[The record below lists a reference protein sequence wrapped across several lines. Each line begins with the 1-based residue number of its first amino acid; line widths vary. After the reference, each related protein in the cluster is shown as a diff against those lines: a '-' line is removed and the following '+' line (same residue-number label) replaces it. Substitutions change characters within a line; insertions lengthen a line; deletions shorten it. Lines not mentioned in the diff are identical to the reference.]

1 MSYILDALERAQAQR
16 EQGAVPGLHTP
27 TPETRA
33 PRPFGGM
40 AMALGVAALVLV
52 GLAAGWWLQADT
64 PNAAPQPLS
73 RAATPATV
81 AAPSTAPVAMA
92 PPAAITAPV
101 SLPARITPVTAVAPM
116 PTESQTTPPSV
127 ASASRSTAP
136 RTPVAQTPSRVASS
150 PPAPAVADTPTNLD
164 ALPPN
169 LRAQIPALRITGA
182 VQAQDPRNSLL
193 LVNGQVLS
201 PGAELA
207 PGLVLESVDA
217 HSAVLRY
224 TDTRFRVGF

>member
-27 TPETRA
+27 TLETRA
-33 PRPFGGM
+33 PRTFGGW
-40 AMALGVAALVLV
+40 AVALGVAALTVA
-52 GLAAGWWLQADT
+52 GLGIWVWLQADA
-64 PNAAPQPLS
+64 PNAMTQPLPT
-73 RAATPATV
+73 AATPAV
-81 AAPSTAPVAMA
+81 AAAPPVATASARPGAHLDPVAPV
-92 PPAAITAPV
+92 P
-101 SLPARITPVTAVAPM
+101 PM
-116 PTESQTTPPSV
+116 PQSAPPSV

-136 RTPVAQTPSRVASS
+136 RMPVAQAPSRVTPSLPA
-150 PPAPAVADTPTNLD
+150 PPAADTPPNLD
-164 ALPPN
+164 ALPPD

-207 PGLVLESVDA
+207 PNLVLERVDA
-217 HSAVLRY
+217 HSAVLRLD
-224 TDTRFRVGF
+224 TTRFRVAF

>member
-1 MSYILDALERAQAQR
+1 MSYILDALQRAQAQR

-27 TPETRA
+27 TLGKHA
-33 PRPFGGM
+33 PRTGRGP
-40 AMALGVAALVLV
+40 AIAWGVAALAVT
-52 GLAAGWWLQADT
+52 GLAAGWWLQADA
-64 PNAAPQPLS
+64 PNAMPQPLPT
-73 RAATPATV
+73 AATPAAA
-81 AAPSTAPVAMA
+81 AAPPVATASARPGAHLDPVAPV
-92 PPAAITAPV
+92 P
-101 SLPARITPVTAVAPM
+101 PM
-116 PTESQTTPPSV
+116 PQSAPPSV

-136 RTPVAQTPSRVASS
+136 RTPVAQAPSRVTPSPTA
-150 PPAPAVADTPTNLD
+150 PPAVDTPPNLD
-164 ALPPN
+164 ALPPS

>member
-27 TPETRA
+27 TLDKRA

-64 PNAAPQPLS
+64 PNAVPQPLPT
-73 RAATPATV
+73 AATPATATV
-81 AAPSTAPVAMA
+81 LSAAPVAMA
-92 PPAAITAPV
+92 PPAATAPV
-101 SLPARITPVTAVAPM
+101 SLPSRITPVTTVAPM
-116 PTESQTTPPSV
+116 PPESQTTPPSP

-136 RTPVAQTPSRVASS
+136 RTPVAQTPSRVTSS
-150 PPAPAVADTPTNLD
+150 PPAPAVADTPPNLD
-164 ALPPN
+164 ALPPD

-207 PGLVLESVDA
+207 PNLVLERVDA

-224 TDTRFRVGF
+224 TDTRFRVAF

>member
-27 TPETRA
+27 TLETRA
-33 PRPFGGM
+33 PRTFGGW
-40 AMALGVAALVLV
+40 AVALGVAALTVA
-52 GLAAGWWLQADT
+52 GLGIWVWLQADA
-64 PNAAPQPLS
+64 PNAVPQPLPT
-73 RAATPATV
+73 A
-81 AAPSTAPVAMA
+81 AAPAIATAPS
-92 PPAAITAPV
+92 PA
-101 SLPARITPVTAVAPM
+101 
-116 PTESQTTPPSV
+116 PPSV

-136 RTPVAQTPSRVASS
+136 RTPVAQAPSRVTPSPTA
-150 PPAPAVADTPTNLD
+150 PPAVDTPPNLD
-164 ALPPN
+164 ALPPS

-201 PGAELA
+201 PGTELA
-207 PGLVLESVDA
+207 PNLVLERVDA

-224 TDTRFRVGF
+224 TDTRFRVAF